1 MRHEHSG
8 VKLFAQTVYAWTMA
22 DAKDLRDYR
31 RKAKEQRVSE
41 EREAWLAGVLSWLP
55 RLES

>member
-1 MRHEHSG
+1 
-8 VKLFAQTVYAWTMA
+8 MA

-55 RLES
+55 SPRKLRITLDHEAVPDGRELS

>member
-1 MRHEHSG
+1 
-8 VKLFAQTVYAWTMA
+8 MA